1 MRVLIAD
8 DESIIRL
15 GLRSM
20 LREMGHEVLAA
31 ANGREALEM
40 ARNHPIDLAILD
52 IKMPFTDGLQT
63 AKTLSRLTPIPII
76 MLTAYSDQELIN
88 RATDLPIH
96 GYLVK
101 PVQKGDVA
109 AAIAIAVKRFQE
121 TQQLQQKSNE
131 LAEQLETRK
140 LLDRAKA
147 RLMAQQ
153 NLSENEAYQAI
164 QVVARQQQQTMRQVA
179 EAILRQTQGKEHSEG

>member
-20 LREMGHEVLAA
+20 LREMGHEVIAA

-52 IKMPFTDGLQT
+52 IKMPFTDGLQA
-63 AKTLSRLTPIPII
+63 AKTLSRLNPIPII

-88 RATDLPIH
+88 KATDLPIH

-109 AAIAIAVKRFQE
+109 AAIAVAVKRFQE
-121 TQQLQQKSNE
+121 AQQLQQKSNE

-147 RLMAQQ
+147 HLMAQQ
-153 NLSENEAYQAI
+153 SLSENEAYQAI

-179 EAILRQTQGKEHSEG
+179 EAILRHSQNKDQN

>member
-15 GLRSM
+15 GLKAM

-40 ARNHPIDLAILD
+40 ARNHPVDLAILD
-52 IKMPFTDGLQT
+52 IKMPFTDGLQA
-63 AKTLSRLTPIPII
+63 AKTLARTFPLPII
-76 MLTAYSDQELIN
+76 MLTAYSDQELIDK
-88 RATDLPIH
+88 ATDIH

-109 AAIAIAVKRFQE
+109 AAIAVALKRFRDAQRLQE
-121 TQQLQQKSNE
+121 QALE
-131 LAEQLETRK
+131 LEDQLETRK

-147 RLMAQQ
+147 RLIET
-153 NLSENEAYQAI
+153 NHLSEDEAYHAMQA
-164 QVVARQQQQTMRQVA
+164 VARQKQQTLRQVA
-179 EAILRQTQGKEHSEG
+179 EAILRQ

>member
-15 GLRSM
+15 GLKAM
-20 LREMGHEVLAA
+20 LREMGHEVVAA

-40 ARNHPIDLAILD
+40 ARSHPVDLAILD
-52 IKMPFTDGLQT
+52 IKMPLTDGLQT
-63 AKTLSRLTPIPII
+63 AKTLARTFPIPII
-76 MLTAYSDQELIN
+76 MLTAYSDQELID

-96 GYLVK
+96 GYLIK

-109 AAIAIAVKRFQE
+109 AAIAVALKRFHDTQKLQE
-121 TQQLQQKSNE
+121 QANE
-131 LAEQLETRK
+131 LENQLETRR

-147 RLMAQQ
+147 RLIEI
-153 NLSENEAYQAI
+153 NGLSEDEAYHTI
-164 QVVARQQQQTMRQVA
+164 QTVARQKQQTMRQVA
-179 EAILRQTQGKEHSEG
+179 EAILRQ

>member
-1 MRVLIAD
+1 MVHCAILAAMRVLIAD

-40 ARNHPIDLAILD
+40 ARNHPVDLAILD
-52 IKMPFTDGLQT
+52 IKMPFTDGLQA
-63 AKTLSRLTPIPII
+63 AKTLARLSPLPII

-88 RATDLPIH
+88 KATDLPIH

-109 AAIAIAVKRFQE
+109 AAIAVAVKRFQE
-121 TQQLQQKSNE
+121 AQQLQQKSDA
-131 LAEQLETRK
+131 LADQLETRK

-147 RLMAQQ
+147 CLMERQ
-153 NLSENEAYQAI
+153 NLSEDEAYHTI
-164 QVVARQQQQTMRQVA
+164 QTVARQQQQTIRQVV
-179 EAILRQTQGKEHSEG
+179 EAILRQ

>member
-1 MRVLIAD
+1 MRILIAD

-40 ARNHPIDLAILD
+40 ARNHPIDLALLD
-52 IKMPFTDGLQT
+52 IKMPFTDGLQA
-63 AKTLSRLTPIPII
+63 AKTLFRLNPIPII

-88 RATDLPIH
+88 KAADLPIH

-109 AAIAIAVKRFQE
+109 AAIAVAVKRFQE
-121 TQQLQQKSNE
+121 AQQLQQKSNE

-147 RLMAQQ
+147 RLMEQQ
-153 NLSENEAYQAI
+153 NLSEGEAFHAI
-164 QVVARQQQQTMRQVA
+164 QVVARQQQQTIRQVA
-179 EAILRQTQGKEHSEG
+179 EAILRQPQDKDQSES

>member
-20 LREMGHEVLAA
+20 LREMGHEVFAA

-40 ARNHPIDLAILD
+40 ARNHPVDLAILD
-52 IKMPFTDGLQT
+52 IKMPFTDGLQA
-63 AKTLSRLTPIPII
+63 AKTLARLSPIPII

-88 RATDLPIH
+88 QAADLPIH

-109 AAIAIAVKRFQE
+109 AAIAVAVKRFQE
-121 TQQLQQKSNE
+121 TQQLQQKSDA

-147 RLMAQQ
+147 RLMASQH
-153 NLSENEAYQAI
+153 LSEDEAYHTI
-164 QVVARQQQQTMRQVA
+164 QTVARQQQQTIRQIA
-179 EAILRQTQGKEHSEG
+179 EAILRQ

>member
-1 MRVLIAD
+1 MRILIAD

-15 GLRSM
+15 GLKAM

-40 ARNHPIDLAILD
+40 VRNHPVDLAILD
-52 IKMPFTDGLQT
+52 IKMPFTDGLQA
-63 AKTLSRLTPIPII
+63 AKTLARTFPLPII
-76 MLTAYSDQELIN
+76 MLTAYSDQELIDK
-88 RATDLPIH
+88 ATDLPIH

-109 AAIAIAVKRFQE
+109 AAISVALKRFRDAQRLQE
-121 TQQLQQKSNE
+121 QALE
-131 LAEQLETRK
+131 LEGQLETRK

-147 RLMAQQ
+147 RLIET
-153 NLSENEAYQAI
+153 NHLSEDEAYHAMQA
-164 QVVARQQQQTMRQVA
+164 VARQKQQTLRQVA
-179 EAILRQTQGKEHSEG
+179 EAILRQ

>member
-40 ARNHPIDLAILD
+40 ARNHPVDLAILD
-52 IKMPFTDGLQT
+52 IKMPFTDGLQA
-63 AKTLSRLTPIPII
+63 AKTLARLNPIPII
-76 MLTAYSDQELIN
+76 MLTAYSDQELIDK
-88 RATDLPIH
+88 ATDLPIH

-101 PVQKGDVA
+101 PVQKGDIA
-109 AAIAIAVKRFQE
+109 AAIAVAVKRFQDA
-121 TQQLQQKSNE
+121 QQLQQQADD
-131 LAEQLETRK
+131 LHQQLETRK

-147 RLMAQQ
+147 RLMEMQ
-153 NLSENEAYQAI
+153 NLSEDEAYHTI
-164 QVVARQQQQTMRQVA
+164 QTVARQQQQTIRQIA
-179 EAILRQTQGKEHSEG
+179 EAILRQ

>member
-20 LREMGHEVLAA
+20 LREMGHEVIAA

-40 ARNHPIDLAILD
+40 ARNHPIDLAIMD
-52 IKMPFTDGLQT
+52 IKMPFTDGLQA
-63 AKTLSRLTPIPII
+63 AKTLSRLNPIPII

-88 RATDLPIH
+88 KATDLPIH

-101 PVQKGDVA
+101 PVQKGDIA
-109 AAIAIAVKRFQE
+109 AAIAVAVKRFQE

-147 RLMAQQ
+147 HLMTQQ
-153 NLSENEAYQAI
+153 SLSENEAYQAI

-179 EAILRQTQGKEHSEG
+179 EAILRQSQNKDQN

>member
-15 GLRSM
+15 GLKAM

-40 ARNHPIDLAILD
+40 ARNHPVDLAILD
-52 IKMPFTDGLQT
+52 IKMPFTDGLQA
-63 AKTLSRLTPIPII
+63 AKTLARTSPLPII
-76 MLTAYSDQELIN
+76 MLTAYSDQELIDK
-88 RATDLPIH
+88 ATDLPIH

-109 AAIAIAVKRFQE
+109 AAISVALKRFRDAQRLQE
-121 TQQLQQKSNE
+121 QATE
-131 LAEQLETRK
+131 LEDQLESRR
-140 LLDRAKA
+140 LIDQAKA
-147 RLMAQQ
+147 RLMATTA
-153 NLSENEAYQAI
+153 LNEEDAYRTI
-164 QVVARQQQQTMRQVA
+164 QTVARQKQQTMRQVA
-179 EAILRQTQGKEHSEG
+179 EAILRQ